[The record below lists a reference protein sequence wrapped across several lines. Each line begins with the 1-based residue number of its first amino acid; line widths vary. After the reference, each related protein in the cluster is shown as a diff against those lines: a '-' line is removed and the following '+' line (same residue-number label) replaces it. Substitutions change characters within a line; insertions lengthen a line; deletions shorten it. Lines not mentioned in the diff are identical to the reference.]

1 MQALN
6 NGQIQV
12 VDVFFA
18 SELLV
23 SFTMRHRGQQP
34 PYDPSRKLR
43 TREHVIADLS
53 YNFLERKVLE
63 RGHWLDAPFNDYGI
77 DATMFHHNPKGEIEN
92 GEVRFQLKAKEQVAV
107 SRDGTWIS
115 QRVEIKD
122 LRYWYYELYP
132 VILVVY
138 DAGRNR
144 AVWLHVQQY
153 VSEHPAIMESD
164 AETATIRIPAK
175 NTLTVQAIDRFRNLS
190 LETLADYRR
199 NTLR

>member
-6 NGQIQV
+6 NGRIQE

-18 SELLV
+18 SEHLV
-23 SFTMRHRGQQP
+23 PFTMRHRGQQP
-34 PYDPSRKLR
+34 PYDPLRKLR
-43 TREHVIADLS
+43 TREHVVADLS

-63 RGHWLDAPFNDYGI
+63 RGHWLDAPINDYGI
-77 DATMFHHNPKGEIEN
+77 DATMFHHNLKGEIEN
-92 GEVRFQLKAKEQVAV
+92 GEVRFQLKAREQVGV

-122 LRYWYYELYP
+122 LHYWYYELYP

-144 AVWLHVQQY
+144 AVWLHLQQY

-164 AETATIRIPAK
+164 AATATVRIPAK
-175 NTLTVQAIDRFRNLS
+175 NTLTIQAIDRFRKLS
-190 LETLADYRR
+190 LDTLADYRR
-199 NTLR
+199 NKLR